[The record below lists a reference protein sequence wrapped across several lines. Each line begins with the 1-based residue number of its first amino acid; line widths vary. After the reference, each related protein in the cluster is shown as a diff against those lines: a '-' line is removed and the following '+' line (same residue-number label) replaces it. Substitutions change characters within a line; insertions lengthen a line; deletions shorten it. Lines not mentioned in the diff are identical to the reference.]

1 MFIEF
6 SLVKTGKTPTVIPIF
21 ININAIAS
29 FVVTEDKVSIK
40 LLGKADVVN
49 VTASHRALELL
60 ALNVYK

>member
-29 FVVTEDKVSIK
+29 FVVTEDKVAIK
-40 LLGKADVVN
+40 LLGKVDVVN
-49 VTASHRALELL
+49 VTPSQRALELL

>member
-6 SLVKTGKTPTVIPIF
+6 SLVKTGKTPTVTPIF

-29 FVVTEDKVSIK
+29 FVVTEDKVAIK
-40 LLGKADVVN
+40 LLGKVDVVN
-49 VTASHRALELL
+49 VTASPRALELL